1 MFTRKRIVIALGGN
15 ALGNT
20 LPEQMVA
27 VKTTAKALCDLIEE
41 GHQVVVVHG
50 NGPQVGMINNAMSAL
65 SSVFLIDPEAKIR
78 AILYY
83 PLSTGRNFQEI
94 KRLLAALQVTDKYQV
109 STPADWLPGEDV
121 VVSAPTTLSEVM
133 NEKNKQDGCDCG
145 TWYFCTKKISEPEN
159 KTYGLH

>member
-1 MFTRKRIVIALGGN
+1 M
-15 ALGNT
+15 
-20 LPEQMVA
+20 
-27 VKTTAKALCDLIEE
+27 
-41 GHQVVVVHG
+41 
-50 NGPQVGMINNAMSAL
+50 
-65 SSVFLIDPEAKIR
+65 FLIDPEAKIR

-109 STPADWLPGEDV
+109 STPADWQPGEDV

-133 NEKNKQDGCDCG
+133 SEKNKQDGCDCG